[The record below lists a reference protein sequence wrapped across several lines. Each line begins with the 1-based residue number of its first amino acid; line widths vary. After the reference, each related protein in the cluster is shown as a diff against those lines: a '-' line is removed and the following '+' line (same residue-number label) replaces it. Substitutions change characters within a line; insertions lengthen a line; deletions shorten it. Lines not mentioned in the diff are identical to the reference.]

1 VNGPAGPVATHAIY
15 KWFPDSLRGLPTAV
29 IAQGSAFGVIIA
41 VPLLNWIIGTYSWH
55 WAFGAL
61 GIAGLVW
68 TVLWL
73 IFGREGTLVDP
84 PVSTS
89 GSNERVPYRY
99 LLTCPTILAVCA
111 AGFASYWG
119 LALGLTW
126 FTSYLVAG
134 LGFSQKLGGNLTVL
148 PWVFGAL
155 VVLTGGY
162 VSQRLK
168 RKGVSSRVCRGLLPC
183 VAIIAGGCVLPF
195 VGAMPSDGLKIAFLV
210 FGSAIGSTIYVVL
223 PMIISELTP
232 HPQRAAML
240 AITTSVVTFAGVL
253 APRIM
258 GSMIQNAST
267 PLAGYEQGYVILG
280 VLLLAGGLIGL
291 LFIRPERDR
300 KRLAERAVS
309 AAPLQPVRA

>member
-1 VNGPAGPVATHAIY
+1 MDA
-15 KWFPDSLRGLPTAV
+15 
-29 IAQGSAFGVIIA
+29 
-41 VPLLNWIIGTYSWH
+41 
-55 WAFGAL
+55 
-61 GIAGLVW
+61 
-68 TVLWL
+68 
-73 IFGREGTLVDP
+73 
-84 PVSTS
+84 PVSGAD

-134 LGFSQKLGGNLTVL
+134 LGFSQKLGGNLTIL
-148 PWVFGAL
+148 PWVFGAM

-168 RKGVSSRVCRGLLPC
+168 KKGVSSRICRGVLPC
-183 VAIIAGGCVLPF
+183 LTIVAGGCVLPF
-195 VGAMPSDGLKIAFLV
+195 VGAMPNDVLKIAALV

-240 AITTSVVTFAGVL
+240 AIATSVVTFAGVL

-267 PLAGYEQGYVILG
+267 PIAGYEQGYVILG
-280 VLLLAGGLIGL
+280 ILLLAGGLIGL
-291 LFIRPERDR
+291 LFIRPEADR
-300 KRLAERAVS
+300 KRLAARAI
-309 AAPLQPVRA
+309 AAPALRPARA